1 MWGATILPS
10 LKHPQGAS
18 FNPRSHVGS
27 DGIAVDEHQG
37 ERFQSTLPCGERRV
51 NRWSC
56 VRRNRFQSTLPC
68 GERLISDEHKNSVSS
83 VSIHAPMWGAT
94 NDPRFWAMTKNVSIH
109 APMWGAT
116 GNLFSNIFGLS
127 VSIHAPMWG
136 ATEGRFL
143 DNIP

>member
-94 NDPRFWAMTKNVSIH
+94 ARHTLVCSGRGGFNPRSHVGSDAYKRQPHSRTKSFNPRSHVGSDLKCVTI
-109 APMWGAT
+109 
-116 GNLFSNIFGLS
+116 
-127 VSIHAPMWG
+127 
-136 ATEGRFL
+136 
-143 DNIP
+143 

>member
-116 GNLFSNIFGLS
+116 YYFDNRPFQ
-127 VSIHAPMWG
+127 PMFQSTLPCG
-136 ATEGRFL
+136 ERHHIGMK
-143 DNIP
+143 IKK